1 MKDRKE
7 FIIRKAMELY
17 ALKGY
22 QNVSITD
29 LQFALDMGR
38 GTLYYY
44 FRDQD
49 ELFQTCMEK
58 YFLEPKQRALNS
70 VPEDAG
76 IERMIAAITDY
87 LHSLEEA
94 LMTFDNKTINTSNV
108 NDLMFTAYSKFPSL
122 HRKAQRLALKEL
134 ELWRKAIYADQRAG
148 IVRRDIDREQ
158 IAIMFTHVKNTF
170 DPGLG
175 QAQMDFLILEKT
187 YAELFNLVNLVKN
200 DEKI

>member
-1 MKDRKE
+1 
-7 FIIRKAMELY
+7 
-17 ALKGY
+17 
-22 QNVSITD
+22 
-29 LQFALDMGR
+29 
-38 GTLYYY
+38 
-44 FRDQD
+44 
-49 ELFQTCMEK
+49 MEK

-87 LHSLEEA
+87 LHCLEET

-148 IVRRDIDREQ
+148 LVRRDIDRDQ
-158 IAIMFTHVKNTF
+158 IALMFTHVKNTF
-170 DPGLG
+170 DPALG
-175 QAQMDFLILEKT
+175 QTQMNFSLLTKT
-187 YAELFNLVNLVKN
+187 YSELHNLLKKE
-200 DEKI
+200 EKM

>member
-44 FRDQD
+44 FRNQD
-49 ELFQTCMEK
+49 ELFLTCMEK

-87 LHSLEEA
+87 LHCLEEA

-148 IVRRDIDREQ
+148 LVRRDIDRDQ
-158 IAIMFTHVKNTF
+158 IALMFTHVKNTF
-170 DPGLG
+170 DPALG
-175 QAQMDFLILEKT
+175 QTQMNFSLLTKT
-187 YAELFNLVNLVKN
+187 YSELHNLLKKE
-200 DEKI
+200 EKM

>member
-44 FRDQD
+44 FHNQD
-49 ELFQTCMEK
+49 ELFLTCMEK

-87 LHSLEEA
+87 LHCLEEA

-148 IVRRDIDREQ
+148 LVRRDIDRDQ
-158 IAIMFTHVKNTF
+158 IALMFTHVKNTF
-170 DPGLG
+170 DPALG
-175 QAQMDFLILEKT
+175 QTQMNFSLLTKT
-187 YAELFNLVNLVKN
+187 YSELHNLLKK
-200 DEKI
+200 EGKM

>member
-44 FRDQD
+44 FHNQD
-49 ELFQTCMEK
+49 ELFLTCMEK

-70 VPEDAG
+70 VPEEAG

-87 LHSLEEA
+87 LHCLEEA

-148 IVRRDIDREQ
+148 LVRRDIDRDQ
-158 IAIMFTHVKNTF
+158 IALMFTHVKNTF
-170 DPGLG
+170 DPALG
-175 QAQMDFLILEKT
+175 QTQMNFSLLTKT
-187 YAELFNLVNLVKN
+187 YSELHNLLKKE
-200 DEKI
+200 EKM

>member
-44 FRDQD
+44 FNKKK
-49 ELFQTCMEK
+49 ELFLTCMEK

-87 LHSLEEA
+87 LHCLEEA

-148 IVRRDIDREQ
+148 LVRRDIDRDQ
-158 IAIMFTHVKNTF
+158 IALMFTHVKNTF
-170 DPGLG
+170 DPALG
-175 QAQMDFLILEKT
+175 QTQMNFSLLTKT
-187 YAELFNLVNLVKN
+187 YSELHNLLKKE
-200 DEKI
+200 EKM

>member
-1 MKDRKE
+1 MKERKE

-158 IAIMFTHVKNTF
+158 VAIMFTHVKNTF

-187 YAELFNLVNLVKN
+187 YAELFNLVKN

>member
-44 FRDQD
+44 FHNQD
-49 ELFQTCMEK
+49 ELFLTCMEK

-87 LHSLEEA
+87 LHCLEEA

-148 IVRRDIDREQ
+148 LVRRAIDRDQ
-158 IAIMFTHVKNTF
+158 IALMFTHVKNTF
-170 DPGLG
+170 DPALG
-175 QAQMDFLILEKT
+175 QTQMNFSLLTKT
-187 YAELFNLVNLVKN
+187 YSELHNLLKKE
-200 DEKI
+200 EKM

>member
-44 FRDQD
+44 FRNQD
-49 ELFQTCMEK
+49 ELFLTCMEK

-87 LHSLEEA
+87 LHCLEEA

-148 IVRRDIDREQ
+148 IVRRDINREQ
-158 IAIMFTHVKNTF
+158 IAMMFTHVKNTF
-170 DPGLG
+170 DPALG
-175 QAQMDFLILEKT
+175 QTQMNFSLLIKT
-187 YAELFNLVNLVKN
+187 YSELHNLLKKE
-200 DEKI
+200 EKI

>member
-44 FRDQD
+44 FHNQD
-49 ELFQTCMEK
+49 ELFLTCMEK

-87 LHSLEEA
+87 LHCLEET

-158 IAIMFTHVKNTF
+158 IAMMFTHVKNTF
-170 DPGLG
+170 DPALG
-175 QAQMDFLILEKT
+175 QTQMNFSLLIKT
-187 YAELFNLVNLVKN
+187 YSELHNLLKKE
-200 DEKI
+200 EKM

>member
-7 FIIRKAMELY
+7 YIIRKAMELY

-49 ELFQTCMEK
+49 ELFQVGMEK
-58 YFLEPKQRALNS
+58 YFLEPKYRALNS
-70 VPEDAG
+70 VPEGAG
-76 IERMIAAITDY
+76 IETMIATITGY

-108 NDLMFTAYSKFPSL
+108 NDLMFTAYSKFPAL

-158 IAIMFTHVKNTF
+158 VAIMFTHVKNTF

-175 QAQMDFLILEKT
+175 QTQMNFSLLIKT
-187 YAELFNLVNLVKN
+187 YSELHNLLKKE
-200 DEKI
+200 EKM

>member
-44 FRDQD
+44 FHNQD
-49 ELFQTCMEK
+49 ELFLTCMEK

-87 LHSLEEA
+87 LHCLEEA

-108 NDLMFTAYSKFPSL
+108 NDLMFTAYSKVPSL

-148 IVRRDIDREQ
+148 LVRRDIDRDQ
-158 IAIMFTHVKNTF
+158 IALMFTHVKNTF
-170 DPGLG
+170 DPALG
-175 QAQMDFLILEKT
+175 QTQMNFSLLTKT
-187 YAELFNLVNLVKN
+187 YSELHNLLKKE
-200 DEKI
+200 EKM

>member
-44 FRDQD
+44 FHNQD
-49 ELFQTCMEK
+49 ELFLTCMEK

-87 LHSLEEA
+87 LHCLEEA

-148 IVRRDIDREQ
+148 LVRRDIDREQ
-158 IAIMFTHVKNTF
+158 IAMMFTHVKNTF
-170 DPGLG
+170 DPALG
-175 QAQMDFLILEKT
+175 QTQMNFSLLTKT
-187 YAELFNLVNLVKN
+187 YSELHNLLKKE
-200 DEKI
+200 EKM

>member
-38 GTLYYY
+38 GTPYYY
-44 FRDQD
+44 FRNQD
-49 ELFQTCMEK
+49 ELFLTCMEK

-87 LHSLEEA
+87 LHCLEEA

-108 NDLMFTAYSKFPSL
+108 NDLMFTAYSKFPAL

-158 IAIMFTHVKNTF
+158 VAIMFTHVKNTF

-175 QAQMDFLILEKT
+175 QTQMNFSLLIKT
-187 YAELFNLVNLVKN
+187 YSELHNLLKKE
-200 DEKI
+200 EKM

>member
-44 FRDQD
+44 FHNQD
-49 ELFQTCMEK
+49 ELFLTCMEK

-87 LHSLEEA
+87 LHCLEEA

-148 IVRRDIDREQ
+148 LVRRDIDRDQ
-158 IAIMFTHVKNTF
+158 IALMFTHVKNTF
-170 DPGLG
+170 DPALG
-175 QAQMDFLILEKT
+175 QSQMNFSLLTKT
-187 YAELFNLVNLVKN
+187 YSELHNLLKKE
-200 DEKI
+200 EKM

>member
-7 FIIRKAMELY
+7 YIIRKAMELY

-49 ELFQTCMEK
+49 ELFQVGMEK
-58 YFLEPKQRALNS
+58 YFLEPEYRALNS
-70 VPEDAG
+70 VPEGAG
-76 IERMIAAITDY
+76 IETMIATITGY

-108 NDLMFTAYSKFPSL
+108 NDLMFTAYSKFPAL

-158 IAIMFTHVKNTF
+158 VAIMFTHVKNTF

-175 QAQMDFLILEKT
+175 QTQMNFSLLIKT
-187 YAELFNLVNLVKN
+187 YSELHNLLKKE
-200 DEKI
+200 EKM

>member
-158 IAIMFTHVKNTF
+158 VAIMFTHVKNTF

-175 QAQMDFLILEKT
+175 QAQMDFHILEKT
-187 YAELFNLVNLVKN
+187 YAELFNLVKN

>member
-44 FRDQD
+44 FHNQD
-49 ELFQTCMEK
+49 ELFLTCMEK

-87 LHSLEEA
+87 LHCLEEA

-148 IVRRDIDREQ
+148 LVRRDIDRDQ
-158 IAIMFTHVKNTF
+158 IALMFTHIKNTY
-170 DPGLG
+170 DSGLG
-175 QAQMDFLILEKT
+175 KTQMDFSLLEKT
-187 YAELFNLVNLVKN
+187 YSEFHKLL
-200 DEKI
+200 KIS

>member
-44 FRDQD
+44 FRNQD
-49 ELFQTCMEK
+49 ELFLTCMEK
-58 YFLEPKQRALNS
+58 YFLEPKQRALSS

-87 LHSLEEA
+87 LHCLEEA

-148 IVRRDIDREQ
+148 LVRRDIDRDQ
-158 IAIMFTHVKNTF
+158 IALMFTHVKNTF
-170 DPGLG
+170 DPALG
-175 QAQMDFLILEKT
+175 QTQMNFSLLTKT
-187 YAELFNLVNLVKN
+187 YSELHNLLKKE
-200 DEKI
+200 EKM

>member
-7 FIIRKAMELY
+7 YIIRKAMELY

-44 FRDQD
+44 FRNQD
-49 ELFQTCMEK
+49 ELFLTCMEK
-58 YFLEPKQRALNS
+58 YFLEPKQRALSS

-76 IERMIAAITDY
+76 IDRMIAAITDY
-87 LHSLEEA
+87 LHCLEEA

-108 NDLMFTAYSKFPSL
+108 NDLMFTAYSKFPAL

-158 IAIMFTHVKNTF
+158 VAIMFTHVKNTF

-175 QAQMDFLILEKT
+175 QTQMNFSLLIKT
-187 YAELFNLVNLVKN
+187 YSELHNLLKKE
-200 DEKI
+200 EKM

>member
-44 FRDQD
+44 FHNQD
-49 ELFQTCMEK
+49 ELFLTCMEK

-87 LHSLEEA
+87 LHCLEET

-148 IVRRDIDREQ
+148 LVRRDIDRDQ
-158 IAIMFTHVKNTF
+158 IALMFTHVKNTF
-170 DPGLG
+170 DPALG
-175 QAQMDFLILEKT
+175 QTQMNFSLLTKT
-187 YAELFNLVNLVKN
+187 YSELHNLLKN
-200 DEKI
+200 EEKM